1 MHWREAESKEM
12 FSLQLPSVCMH
23 LHWDILD
30 GTMAK
35 KTGIFRSL
43 IHTHKIFE
51 TAQHKNIKFYNAKM
65 KRIAS
70 GKSRHTHA
78 YYWYLSSQISKDLY
92 FLKFIKNLWAVRITV
107 LLSKT
112 SHYNYYTLLC
122 YTIISHCNYYIPLRC
137 VHGVLTCS
145 RYLQGI
151 VGCSKGLFF
160 CWN

>member
-65 KRIAS
+65 KRLAS
-70 GKSRHTHA
+70 GKVDIHMFITGTLA
-78 YYWYLSSQISKDLY
+78 PKSQDFFEVYQEALGC
-92 FLKFIKNLWAVRITV
+92 KNHGALEQN
-107 LLSKT
+107 K
-112 SHYNYYTLLC
+112 
-122 YTIISHCNYYIPLRC
+122 PL
-137 VHGVLTCS
+137 
-145 RYLQGI
+145 
-151 VGCSKGLFF
+151 
-160 CWN
+160 